1 VVVEALRAIVL
12 AMHAAARGCAHRLHG
27 YHPNKLR
34 AFTRAR
40 AHGAPRA
47 ELGAMSERQRVERM
61 LGEANIHFAYREFQQ
76 AVAMLLEVVRLAP
89 GMPHPYQTLGLIYE
103 EMGRPLKALKLFMM
117 AAHLSGRRDA
127 QQWRQ
132 LASLCIKH
140 GELQQASYCLAKLT
154 VLQPNDPDALYDR
167 ARLLVHLG
175 QYKRAA
181 DVLGSLLEQRPTD
194 AGIARRLA
202 QCLYRLS
209 QPEKVS
215 EP

>member
-1 VVVEALRAIVL
+1 
-12 AMHAAARGCAHRLHG
+12 MS
-27 YHPNKLR
+27 
-34 AFTRAR
+34 
-40 AHGAPRA
+40 
-47 ELGAMSERQRVERM
+47 SERQRVERM

-132 LASLCIKH
+132 LVSLCIKH

-181 DVLGSLLEQRPTD
+181 DVLSNLLEQRPTD

-202 QCLYRLS
+202 QVPYNPHQAAARWASPC
-209 QPEKVS
+209 P
-215 EP
+215 

>member
-1 VVVEALRAIVL
+1 
-12 AMHAAARGCAHRLHG
+12 MS
-27 YHPNKLR
+27 
-34 AFTRAR
+34 
-40 AHGAPRA
+40 
-47 ELGAMSERQRVERM
+47 SERQRVERM

-181 DVLGSLLEQRPTD
+181 DVLSNLLEQRPTD

-202 QCLYRLS
+202 HCPPRTRTLTLTL
-209 QPEKVS
+209 PL
-215 EP
+215 PLALALP

>member
-1 VVVEALRAIVL
+1 
-12 AMHAAARGCAHRLHG
+12 MS
-27 YHPNKLR
+27 
-34 AFTRAR
+34 
-40 AHGAPRA
+40 
-47 ELGAMSERQRVERM
+47 SERQRVERM

-181 DVLGSLLEQRPTD
+181 DVLSNLLEQRPTD

-202 QCLYRLS
+202 QFSSCTCTRTGSSRPRWKDSWPRATSSAAPTPRPLPTASCSATTQACSRT
-209 QPEKVS
+209 PT
-215 EP
+215 PRR

>member
-1 VVVEALRAIVL
+1 MPTVTPQVQKMI
-12 AMHAAARGCAHRLHG
+12 
-27 YHPNKLR
+27 
-34 AFTRAR
+34 
-40 AHGAPRA
+40 
-47 ELGAMSERQRVERM
+47 
-61 LGEANIHFAYREFQQ
+61 GEATLHYAYREFQQ
-76 AVAMLLEVVRLAP
+76 ATQLLKEVVRAAP
-89 GMPHPYQTLGLIYE
+89 GLPHSYHTLGLIYE
-103 EMGRPLKALKLFMM
+103 QTGQPHKALKLFMM

-181 DVLGSLLEQRPTD
+181 DVLSNLLEQRPTD

-202 QCLYRLS
+202 QVPYNPHQAAARWAS
-209 QPEKVS
+209 PY
-215 EP
+215 P

>member
-1 VVVEALRAIVL
+1 
-12 AMHAAARGCAHRLHG
+12 
-27 YHPNKLR
+27 
-34 AFTRAR
+34 
-40 AHGAPRA
+40 
-47 ELGAMSERQRVERM
+47 MSERQRVERM

-76 AVAMLLEVVRLAP
+76 AVELLLEVVRLAP

-103 EMGRPLKALKLFMM
+103 EMGRPLRALKLFMM

-140 GELQQASYCLAKLT
+140 GELQQASSCAHSRRTAAPAAPTLALTLRKASYCLAKLT

-181 DVLGSLLEQRPTD
+181 DVFSSLS
-194 AGIARRLA
+194 AR
-202 QCLYRLS
+202 
-209 QPEKVS
+209 
-215 EP
+215 

>member
-1 VVVEALRAIVL
+1 
-12 AMHAAARGCAHRLHG
+12 MS
-27 YHPNKLR
+27 
-34 AFTRAR
+34 
-40 AHGAPRA
+40 
-47 ELGAMSERQRVERM
+47 SERQRVERM

-181 DVLGSLLEQRPTD
+181 DVLSNLLEQRPTD

-202 QCLYRLS
+202 QCLHRLS
-209 QPEKVS
+209 QPQKAAAVLEGALWHAEQAEAS
-215 EP
+215 GLP